1 MEATGWLDGVKFPAT
16 KLALID
22 YAADADAPQEV
33 IERLQQ
39 LESEQYESRV
49 ELETELSRQGR
60 AGRA

>member
-1 MEATGWLDGVKFPAT
+1 
-16 KLALID
+16 LID
-22 YAADADAPQEV
+22 YAADAGAPQVV